1 MERKRASYSSGEK
14 FHIALEA
21 TRGDMTLS
29 ELSSKTGVHSTQ
41 IGKWKKELLENG
53 RMVFEK
59 GNTREEKFQEKEVS
73 GLYEQIGRL
82 NMEVE
87 WLKKKA
93 ARFSGVKA

>member
-1 MERKRASYSSGEK
+1 
-14 FHIALEA
+14 
-21 TRGDMTLS
+21 
-29 ELSSKTGVHSTQ
+29 
-41 IGKWKKELLENG
+41 
-53 RMVFEK
+53 MVFEK